1 MHESNTWSKLLCAA
15 VKIVILKPDYSPPP
29 PPSKGQWQYTK
40 DLPFSNVNISWNK
53 DDFLYK
59 LCISQGRRLD
69 SASRVQ
75 SSREVRMET
84 RCSLGY
90 WSLISG
96 NVFFPWLLVSLT
108 SLTISRQLVLIPKG
122 LSSVLFSNKQTFN
135 LTMTLSTSIFR
146 AVKATQP
153 STFRDFS
160 LACKQALV
168 FPYARYVAMT
178 YIQNT
183 ETSCSLF
190 NNSAH
195 VSSVVLVKHSC
206 SSQQPIT
213 EDAIWTRWAQ
223 VIILKV
229 PHGEIQP

>member
-1 MHESNTWSKLLCAA
+1 MTVWKEKKKSSDTKECQAQAFSFNFFIAFPFLILFSTKCFHTWSVPRSIAA
-15 VKIVILKPDYSPPP
+15 DRQAEGISLQSNLWESRAIVSSRWVFSFNAWIKYLKQIIMCSCENCDPETWLQSPPP

-84 RCSLGY
+84 RCSLGD

-96 NVFFPWLLVSLT
+96 NGFFPWLLVSLT

-146 AVKATQP
+146 AVKAT
-153 STFRDFS
+153 
-160 LACKQALV
+160 
-168 FPYARYVAMT
+168 
-178 YIQNT
+178 
-183 ETSCSLF
+183 
-190 NNSAH
+190 
-195 VSSVVLVKHSC
+195 
-206 SSQQPIT
+206 
-213 EDAIWTRWAQ
+213 
-223 VIILKV
+223 
-229 PHGEIQP
+229 

>member
-1 MHESNTWSKLLCAA
+1 MSFQLQCMNQIPEANYYVQLWKLWSWNL
-15 VKIVILKPDYSPPP
+15 ITIPPPP

-84 RCSLGY
+84 RCSLGD

-122 LSSVLFSNKQTFN
+122 PSSVLFSNKQTFN
-135 LTMTLSTSIFR
+135 LTTTLSTSIFR
-146 AVKATQP
+146 AVKAT
-153 STFRDFS
+153 
-160 LACKQALV
+160 
-168 FPYARYVAMT
+168 
-178 YIQNT
+178 
-183 ETSCSLF
+183 
-190 NNSAH
+190 
-195 VSSVVLVKHSC
+195 
-206 SSQQPIT
+206 
-213 EDAIWTRWAQ
+213 
-223 VIILKV
+223 
-229 PHGEIQP
+229 